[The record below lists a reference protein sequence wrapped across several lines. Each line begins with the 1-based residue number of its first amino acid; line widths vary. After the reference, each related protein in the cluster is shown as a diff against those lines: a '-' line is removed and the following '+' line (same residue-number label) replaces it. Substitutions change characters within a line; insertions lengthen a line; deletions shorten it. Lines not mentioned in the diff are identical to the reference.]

1 MKIAAP
7 PDLFVKLVWILLTV
21 LLFLISYYLINIGNN
36 FVEKRKKIKY
46 DTKILVA
53 IASIVSIIYVIYE
66 LFSKFSILSDI
77 VLAIILSII
86 LAYFLNPLVN
96 YLQKKGLKRT
106 VSTAIVYIGIVI
118 ILAILLVSF
127 IPRTG
132 KEIKNLAEN
141 LSIYISNF
149 NTFIDKIYAGYS
161 NVLGDTPELLQSI
174 EKVIESNTQKLQDS
188 ISSGLT
194 NLITGISG
202 FLSKAVTLILIPIIT
217 FYFLVDKNY
226 FVKKLKEHIPE
237 KYKDDIFT
245 LSHQIND
252 VMNQF
257 IKGRLLMAI
266 FVGTMTAIF
275 LLIMDVQ
282 FAIVIGFITA
292 IADIVPYIGPFLGF
306 LPAVILAFFSSPLK
320 ALWVA
325 IFFVVIQWVE
335 NNILAPKVL
344 GQSIG
349 LHPLTVLLALIIG
362 GGIFGVLGMILAVPV
377 TAIMMILVKFIIN
390 KYKESR
396 ELL

>member
-132 KEIKNLAEN
+132 KEIKNLGEN
-141 LSIYISNF
+141 LSVYISNF

>member
-21 LLFLISYYLINIGNN
+21 LLFLVSYYLINIGNN
-36 FVEKRKKIKY
+36 FVDKRKKIKY

-53 IASIVSIIYVIYE
+53 IASIFAVIYVIYE
-66 LFSKFSILSDI
+66 LFSKFTILSDI
-77 VLAIILSII
+77 LLAIIMSVI

-96 YLQKKGLKRT
+96 YLQKRGLKRV

-118 ILAILLVSF
+118 VLIILLVTF
-127 IPRTG
+127 IPRTID
-132 KEIKNLAEN
+132 EIKNLAEN
-141 LSIYISNF
+141 SSVYISNF
-149 NTFIDKIYAGYS
+149 NAFIDRIYSIYS
-161 NVLGDTPELLQSI
+161 NVLGDTPELLKSI
-174 EKVIESNTQKLQDS
+174 EEVIESNTQKLQDS
-188 ISSGLT
+188 ISNGLA
-194 NLITGISG
+194 NLVSGISG

-217 FYFLVDKNY
+217 FYFLIDKNY
-226 FVKKLKEHIPE
+226 FVKKVKENIPE
-237 KYKDDIFT
+237 RYKDDILG
-245 LSHQIND
+245 LSQQIND

-257 IKGRLLMAI
+257 IKGRFFMAI

-306 LPAVILAFFSSPLK
+306 LPAVFLAFFSSPLK

-325 IFFVVIQWVE
+325 VFFVVIQWVE

-377 TAIMMILVKFIIN
+377 TAIMMILFKFIIN

>member
-53 IASIVSIIYVIYE
+53 IASIVSIIYLIYQ
-66 LFSKFSILSDI
+66 LFSRFSILSDI

>member
-21 LLFLISYYLINIGNN
+21 LLFLVSYYLINIGNN
-36 FVEKRKKIKY
+36 FVDKRKKIKY

-53 IASIVSIIYVIYE
+53 IASIAAVIYVVYE
-66 LFSKFSILSDI
+66 LFSKYNILSDI
-77 VLAIILSII
+77 FLAIIMSVI

-96 YLQKKGLKRT
+96 YLQKKGLKRV
-106 VSTAIVYIGIVI
+106 VSTAIVYIGIFIVLI
-118 ILAILLVSF
+118 ILLVTF
-127 IPRTG
+127 IPRTID
-132 KEIKNLAEN
+132 EFKNLVEN
-141 LSIYISNF
+141 SSVYISSF
-149 NTFIDKIYAGYS
+149 NAFIDRIYSAYS
-161 NVLGDTPELLQSI
+161 NLLGGTPELLSSI
-174 EKVIESNTQKLQDS
+174 EKIVESNIQNLQDS
-188 ISSGLT
+188 ISNGLARLVSGV
-194 NLITGISG
+194 SG
-202 FLSKAVTLILIPIIT
+202 FFSKAVTLILIPIIT
-217 FYFLVDKNY
+217 FYFLIDNSY
-226 FVKKLKEHIPE
+226 FVKKVKENIPD
-237 KYKDDIFT
+237 KYKNDILG
-245 LSHQIND
+245 LSQQIND

-257 IKGRLLMAI
+257 IKGRLLMAL

-325 IFFVVIQWVE
+325 VFFVVIQWVE

-377 TAIMMILVKFIIN
+377 TAIMMILFKFIIN

>member
-21 LLFLISYYLINIGNN
+21 LLFLVSYYLINIGNN
-36 FVEKRKKIKY
+36 FVDKRKKIKY

-53 IASIVSIIYVIYE
+53 IASIFAVIYVIYE
-66 LFSKFSILSDI
+66 LFSKFTILSDI
-77 VLAIILSII
+77 LLAIIMSVI

-96 YLQKKGLKRT
+96 YLQKRGLKRV
-106 VSTAIVYIGIVI
+106 VSTAVVYIGIVI
-118 ILAILLVSF
+118 VLIILLVTF
-127 IPRTG
+127 IPRTID
-132 KEIKNLAEN
+132 EIKNLAEN
-141 LSIYISNF
+141 SSVYISNF
-149 NTFIDKIYAGYS
+149 NAFIDRVYSVYS
-161 NVLGDTPELLQSI
+161 NVLGDTPELLKSI
-174 EKVIESNTQKLQDS
+174 EEVIESNTHKLQDS
-188 ISSGLT
+188 ISNGLA
-194 NLITGISG
+194 NLVSGISG

-217 FYFLVDKNY
+217 FYFLIDKNY
-226 FVKKLKEHIPE
+226 FVKKVKENIPE
-237 KYKDDIFT
+237 RYKDDILG
-245 LSHQIND
+245 LSQQIND

-257 IKGRLLMAI
+257 IKGRFFMAI

-306 LPAVILAFFSSPLK
+306 LPAVFLAFFSSPLK

-325 IFFVVIQWVE
+325 VFFVVIQWVE

-377 TAIMMILVKFIIN
+377 TAIMMILFKFIIN

>member
-132 KEIKNLAEN
+132 KEIKNLGEN
-141 LSIYISNF
+141 LSVYISNF
-149 NTFIDKIYAGYS
+149 NIFINKIYSGYS

-245 LSHQIND
+245 LSHQITD

-306 LPAVILAFFSSPLK
+306 LPAVFLAFFSSPLK

>member
-36 FVEKRKKIKY
+36 FVDKRKKIRY

-53 IASIVSIIYVIYE
+53 IASIVAIIYVIYE
-66 LFSKFSILSDI
+66 LFSKFTILSDI
-77 VLAIILSII
+77 MLAIILSII

-118 ILAILLVSF
+118 VLVILLVSF

-141 LSIYISNF
+141 LSIYINNF
-149 NTFIDKIYAGYS
+149 NVFIDKIYAAYS
-161 NVLGDTPELLQSI
+161 NVLGDTPELLKSI
-174 EKVIESNTQKLQDS
+174 EKVIETNTEKLQEA
-188 ISSGLT
+188 ISNGLT
-194 NLITGISG
+194 NLISGISG

-226 FVKKLKEHIPE
+226 FVKKVKEYIPE
-237 KYKDDIFT
+237 KYKDDILG
-245 LSHQIND
+245 LSQQIND

-257 IKGRLLMAI
+257 IKGRLFMAI

-320 ALWVA
+320 ALWVGV
-325 IFFVVIQWVE
+325 FFVVIQWIE

-377 TAIMMILVKFIIN
+377 TAIMMILFKFLIN

>member
-53 IASIVSIIYVIYE
+53 IASIVSIIYLIYQ
-66 LFSKFSILSDI
+66 LFSRFIILSDI
-77 VLAIILSII
+77 MLAIILSII

>member
-53 IASIVSIIYVIYE
+53 IASIVSIIYLIYQ
-66 LFSKFSILSDI
+66 LFSRFIILSDI
-77 VLAIILSII
+77 MLAIILSII

-202 FLSKAVTLILIPIIT
+202 FLSKAVTLVLIPIIT

-320 ALWVA
+320 ALWVV

>member
-36 FVEKRKKIKY
+36 FVDKRKKIRY

-53 IASIVSIIYVIYE
+53 IASIVAIIYVIYE
-66 LFSKFSILSDI
+66 LFSKFTILSDI
-77 VLAIILSII
+77 MLAIILSII

-118 ILAILLVSF
+118 VLVILLISF

-141 LSIYISNF
+141 LSIYINNF
-149 NTFIDKIYAGYS
+149 NVFIDKIYAAYS
-161 NVLGDTPELLQSI
+161 NVLGDTPELLKSI
-174 EKVIESNTQKLQDS
+174 EKVIETNTEKLQEA
-188 ISSGLT
+188 ISNGLT
-194 NLITGISG
+194 NLISGISG

-226 FVKKLKEHIPE
+226 FVKKVKEHIPE
-237 KYKDDIFT
+237 KYKDDILG
-245 LSHQIND
+245 LSQQIND

-257 IKGRLLMAI
+257 IKGRLFMAI

-320 ALWVA
+320 ALWVGV
-325 IFFVVIQWVE
+325 FFVVIQWIE

-377 TAIMMILVKFIIN
+377 TAIMMILFKFLIN